1 MKKIDMSEIN
11 QLKIDLR
18 NKTSMYENQKK
29 LNNELKDEI
38 KILKAEN
45 KKLTL
50 LVEELLN
57 KFKQQEWI
65 INKLNIKI
73 EKLNKTSENSSKSPS
88 TDIVKKNKSLRWK
101 TDNKSWWQKW
111 HDWCCEKQSDNPD
124 EIIECKPERCSIC
137 WKEFDSN
144 TKFKILWKKQKI
156 DISKIIKLITE
167 YRLMW
172 AKCTCWHKGKW
183 EYPNDIKAPVQ
194 YWTNLQSFV
203 GYLSVAHSIPQKRI
217 TNILKDLLSI
227 ELSSWTIDNILS
239 KTKDKIYDYTNEIMR
254 IIKTNHWVWSDET
267 WTRVQKQNWYCW
279 TWQNDL
285 WSYYFSKKSRAYQVI
300 YDIFRENYN
309 WTMLHDCFSAQNN
322 TVANDHQLCHPH
334 LLRDLIFC
342 LELENSSWAF
352 NMIHLL
358 LKSEKAREVIWKDW
372 FDEEKRKNIQK
383 YYVDCLE
390 NMLEEIPKTKET
402 LRMYKRF
409 KKHKMMIF
417 TFMKY
422 KDVPHHNNSSEQAI
436 RSHKIK
442 KKVSGCF
449 RSEEWISRHDTILS
463 FIETMK
469 KQNRDILKSLKQAI
483 EWKFYFCLN

>member
-1 MKKIDMSEIN
+1 MKKKDMSEIN

-29 LNNELKDEI
+29 ANIKLKEEVI
-38 KILKAEN
+38 ILKKQNAE
-45 KKLTL
+45 LQL

-65 INKLNIKI
+65 IATLNRKIDKL
-73 EKLNKTSENSSKSPS
+73 EKNSTNSSKSPS
-88 TDIVKKNKSLRWK
+88 TDLVKKNKSLRWK
-101 TDNKSWWQKW
+101 SNNKSWWQKW
-111 HDWCCEKQSDNPD
+111 HDGCCEKQSDTPD
-124 EIIECKPERCSIC
+124 EIIECKPDKCSVC
-137 WKEFDSN
+137 WKEFPSN
-144 TKFKILWKKQKI
+144 THFKVLWKKQKI
-156 DISKIIKLITE
+156 DISKIIKIISE

-172 AKCTCWHKGKW
+172 AKCECWHKEKW
-183 EYPNDIKAPVQ
+183 KYPDDIKAPVQ
-194 YWTNLQSFV
+194 YGTNLQSFV
-203 GYLSVAHSIPQKRI
+203 GYLSVAHSLPQKRI
-217 TNILKDLLSI
+217 TNIFNDILNIQLSC
-227 ELSSWTIDNILS
+227 WTIDNILS
-239 KTKDKIYDYTNEIMR
+239 KTKNKLSHYTDEVLK
-254 IIKTNHWVWSDET
+254 IIKTRHWVWSDET
-267 WTRVQKQNWYCW
+267 WTRVQKENWYCW

-300 YDIFRENYN
+300 LDIFWEDYN
-309 WTMLHDCFSAQNN
+309 GTMLHDCFAAQNN
-322 TVANDHQLCHPH
+322 TIAKDHQLCHPH

-352 NMIHLL
+352 DMIHLL
-358 LKSEKAREVIWKDW
+358 LKSEKARNIIWKEW
-372 FDEEKRKNIQK
+372 FDEKKREEIQK
-383 YYVDCLE
+383 YYIDRLDS
-390 NMLEEIPKTKET
+390 MLRKIPKTKET
-402 LRMYKRF
+402 LRLYKRF

-442 KKVSGCF
+442 KKISWCF
-449 RSEEWISRHDTILS
+449 RSSEWIARHDIILS

-469 KQNRDILKSLKQAI
+469 KQDRNILKSLKNAL

>member
-11 QLKIDLR
+11 QLKVDLR

-29 LNNELKDEI
+29 INIELKEEI
-38 KILKAEN
+38 KELKKEILEKDDIILK
-45 KKLTL
+45 LTQKVSQLEL
-50 LVEELLN
+50 LVAQL
-57 KFKQQEWI
+57 I
-65 INKLNIKI
+65 VKI
-73 EKLNKTSENSSKSPS
+73 EKLEKNSSNSSKPPS

-101 TDNKSWWQKW
+101 SNNNTWWQIW
-111 HDWCCEKQSDNPD
+111 HNWCCEKQSSNPD
-124 EIIECKPERCSIC
+124 KIIECKPEKCWKC

-144 TKFKILWKKQKI
+144 TEFKLLWKRQQI
-156 DISKIIKLITE
+156 DISKIIKLVTE

-172 AKCTCWHKGKW
+172 AKCQCWYKEKW
-183 EYPNDIKAPVQ
+183 KYPDKIKAPVQ
-194 YWTNLQSFV
+194 YWTNIQSFV
-203 GYLSVAHSIPQKRI
+203 GYLSVSHSIPQKRI
-217 TNILKDLLSI
+217 TNIFKDMLDISLS
-227 ELSSWTIDNILS
+227 WGTIDNMLS
-239 KTKDKIYDYTNEIMR
+239 KTKEKIYSYTDEIMR
-254 IIKTNHWVWSDET
+254 IIKTRHWVWSDET
-267 WTRVQKQNWYCW
+267 WTRVQKENWYCW

-300 YDIFRENYN
+300 YDIFWETYN
-309 WTMLHDCFSAQNN
+309 WTMLHDCLSAQNN
-322 TVANDHQLCHPH
+322 TVAKNHQLCHPH

-352 NMIHLL
+352 DMIHLL
-358 LKSEKAREVIWKDW
+358 LKSEKARNIIWEEW
-372 FDEEKRKNIQK
+372 FTESKRESIQQ
-383 YYVDCLE
+383 YYIDRLDIMLE
-390 NMLEEIPKTKET
+390 NIPKTKEA
-402 LRMYKRF
+402 LRLYKRF

-449 RSEEWISRHDTILS
+449 RSIEWISRHDTILS

-469 KQNRDILKSLKQAI
+469 KQNRNILKSLKQAI
-483 EWKFYFCLN
+483 EWKFFFCLN

>member
-1 MKKIDMSEIN
+1 MKKKDMSEIN

-29 LNNELKDEI
+29 LNIELKDEI
-38 KILKAEN
+38 KELKKESLEKDKIILNLTQKVSQLEWLVAQLIS
-45 KKLTL
+45 KIDKL
-50 LVEELLN
+50 
-57 KFKQQEWI
+57 
-65 INKLNIKI
+65 
-73 EKLNKTSENSSKSPS
+73 EKNSSNSSKAPS
-88 TDIVKKNKSLRWK
+88 TDIVKKNKSLRWESNNK
-101 TDNKSWWQKW
+101 TWWQKW

-124 EIIECKPERCSIC
+124 KIIECKPEKCFKC
-137 WKEFDSN
+137 GKKFDSN
-144 TKFKILWKKQKI
+144 TKFIILWKKQEI
-156 DISKIIKLITE
+156 DISKTEKQTIE

-172 AKCTCWHKGKW
+172 TKCSCGYKGKW
-183 EYPNDIKAPVQ
+183 KYPNNIKAPVQ

-203 GYLSVAHSIPQKRI
+203 GYLSVSHSIPQKRI
-217 TNILKDLLSI
+217 TNIFKDMLDIKLST
-227 ELSSWTIDNILS
+227 WTIDNILS
-239 KTKDKIYDYTNEIMR
+239 KIKDNISNYTNEIMK
-254 IIKTNHWVWSDET
+254 IIKTKHWVWSDET
-267 WTRVQKQNWYCW
+267 WTRVQKENWYCW

-300 YDIFRENYN
+300 YDIFWEDYN
-309 WTMLHDCFSAQNN
+309 WTMLHDCFAAQNN
-322 TVANDHQLCHPH
+322 TVSKDHQLCHPH

-342 LELENSSWAF
+342 LELEKSSWAF
-352 NMIHLL
+352 DMIHLL
-358 LKSEKAREVIWKDW
+358 LKSEKARNIIWEKW
-372 FDEEKRKNIQK
+372 FDESKRESIQK
-383 YYVDCLE
+383 YYIDRLDSMLE
-390 NMLEEIPKTKET
+390 NIPKTKET
-402 LRMYKRF
+402 LRLYKRF

-469 KQNRDILKSLKQAI
+469 KQNRNILLSLKQAI
-483 EWKFYFCLN
+483 KWKFFFCLN